1 MTSVEGD
8 NNVNDHG
15 HIREIYP
22 ITHNNYNV
30 NDDCGDDDVNLRMPL
45 HDSEPEATLPSPSP
59 SPPSPLLY
67 WVKLGVSIICL
78 SILGFVVINWV
89 GPFFIQKVYFSSC
102 IVYRIWLLAYKKIPS
117 THLHLH
123 VMFWILQISPSL
135 SLSMHFLEIPN
146 QYIIM

>member
-1 MTSVEGD
+1 MTSVEED

-15 HIREIYP
+15 HIREIHP

-30 NDDCGDDDVNLRMPL
+30 NDDSGDDDDINLRMPL

-78 SILGFVVINWV
+78 GILGFVVINWV

-102 IVYRIWLLAYKKIPS
+102 I
-117 THLHLH
+117 
-123 VMFWILQISPSL
+123 
-135 SLSMHFLEIPN
+135 
-146 QYIIM
+146 

>member
-1 MTSVEGD
+1 MTSVEED
-8 NNVNDHG
+8 NNVIDHG
-15 HIREIYP
+15 HIREIHP

-30 NDDCGDDDVNLRMPL
+30 NDDSGDDDDDDINLRMPL

-102 IVYRIWLLAYKKIPS
+102 I
-117 THLHLH
+117 
-123 VMFWILQISPSL
+123 
-135 SLSMHFLEIPN
+135 
-146 QYIIM
+146 